1 MTDSESE
8 RERLRVKERVREI
21 VGMCQV
27 LECVIVGKCER
38 ERENICSLGK
48 RGREMKERKRERD
61 RGSKREGEK
70 GVQMSLSTLVPNGGF
85 KGDDFGLEA
94 SSI

>member
-1 MTDSESE
+1 MC
-8 RERLRVKERVREI
+8 I
-21 VGMCQV
+21 CQV

-38 ERENICSLGK
+38 EREYLFSG
-48 RGREMKERKRERD
+48 KERERNERKKERERD

>member
-38 ERENICSLGK
+38 ERIFVLWE
-48 RGREMKERKRERD
+48 
-61 RGSKREGEK
+61 REGEK
-70 GVQMSLSTLVPNGGF
+70 
-85 KGDDFGLEA
+85 
-94 SSI
+94 

>member
-38 ERENICSLGK
+38 EREYLFSG
-48 RGREMKERKRERD
+48 KERER
-61 RGSKREGEK
+61 K
-70 GVQMSLSTLVPNGGF
+70 VF
-85 KGDDFGLEA
+85 K
-94 SSI
+94 